1 MAMLILI
8 DLDGTLVNTV
18 HPSWKE
24 YKDGHTKITYDKIP
38 VFYGAKEFVLQRKE
52 KGDCIVIIS
61 DSHPDYVNEAA
72 KIFDVDAVSLTDKP
86 NDSKVRDFIQGN
98 DLYRDLFTSGKCIVI
113 GDTKLDIELGRK
125 LGVMTMGMIQYQT
138 TNEIKDDRDGLGDR
152 MTIIKYGPTFFV
164 KDFAEADRVI
174 DAPQD
179 YLYTLESVFAEMQS
193 TRAIKYHTV
202 IASHDRNSYYAIR
215 CLARQQSGI
224 CDSYARADMY
234 YQLSNQERT
243 DDYLQNMA
251 LAVTRYISQ
260 ASVKNEK
267 WDVCTYIPDKAT
279 TIPTDKLKAVF
290 MRIDTEIPRQELFC
304 WDETISGSLR
314 NQPIYAE
321 RKKYLEKYL
330 RLSSDVDVYN
340 KSIIVIDDQLTT
352 GATAYHICRLLMNS
366 GAQKVLFITLFQ
378 MTFDVLDNKVC
389 PVCGKKMRIKINRQK
404 GNRFYSCV
412 SPEYGGDGCGYIEN
426 INDSI

>member
-98 DLYRDLFTSGKCIVI
+98 DRYQDLFTSGKCIVI

-138 TNEIKDDRDGLGDR
+138 TNEIKDDRDGIGDR

-179 YLYTLESVFAEMQS
+179 YLYTLESVFAETHS
-193 TRAIKYHTV
+193 TRAIKYNTV
-202 IASHDRNSYYAIR
+202 IDSHDRNSYYAIR

-260 ASVKNEK
+260 ASIKNEK

-290 MRIDTEIPRQELFC
+290 MRIDKIRFLNFV
-304 WDETISGSLR
+304 G
-314 NQPIYAE
+314 
-321 RKKYLEKYL
+321 K
-330 RLSSDVDVYN
+330 
-340 KSIIVIDDQLTT
+340 IVKLDID
-352 GATAYHICRLLMNS
+352 S
-366 GAQKVLFITLFQ
+366 
-378 MTFDVLDNKVC
+378 
-389 PVCGKKMRIKINRQK
+389 
-404 GNRFYSCV
+404 
-412 SPEYGGDGCGYIEN
+412 
-426 INDSI
+426 

>member
-8 DLDGTLVNTV
+8 DLDGTLVYTV

-38 VFYGAKEFVLQRKE
+38 LINGAKEFVQHRKD

-72 KIFDVDAVSLTDKP
+72 KIFDVEAVSLTDKP
-86 NDSKVRDFIQGN
+86 NDSKVRDFIQVN
-98 DLYRDLFTSGKCIVI
+98 DRYQDLFTSGKCIVI

-125 LGVMTMGMIQYQT
+125 LGVMTIGMIQYQI
-138 TNEIKDDRDGLGDR
+138 TNEIKDDRDGIGDC
-152 MTIIKYGPTFFV
+152 MTMIKYGPTFFV
-164 KDFAEADRVI
+164 KNFPEADRVI

-179 YLYTLESVFAEMQS
+179 YLYTLESIFAETKS
-193 TRAIKYHTV
+193 VRAIKYNT
-202 IASHDRNSYYAIR
+202 IKDPHDKNRYYAIR

-224 CDSYARADMY
+224 CDAYARADMY

-243 DDYLQNMA
+243 DGYLQNLA

-260 ASVKNEK
+260 ESVKNEK
-267 WDVCTYIPDKAT
+267 WDVCTFVPDKAT
-279 TIPTDKLKAVF
+279 TIPADKLKAVF
-290 MRIDTEIPRQELFC
+290 MRIDAEIPKQELFC
-304 WDETISGSLR
+304 WDEAISGSLR

-330 RLSSDVDVYN
+330 KLSADIDVYN

-378 MTFDVLDNKVC
+378 MIFEVLDNKVC
-389 PVCGKKMRIKINRQK
+389 PCCGKKMRIKINRQK
-404 GNRFYSCV
+404 GNRFYSCL
-412 SPEYGGDGCGYIEN
+412 SPEFGGDGCGYIEN
-426 INDSI
+426 INDII